1 MKQEAAE
8 YTSVIMPVWSPS
20 TSSYRWAFSGVRLQ
34 LLKIHFTIFGK
45 LVGKLYFRKSSMFS
59 KPYER
64 EYWAAFSWSLK
75 KKKKV
80 VLECKLLCKCSGR
93 TLQRPR
99 PAADTSDKI
108 HTSTRPALQNHW
120 VPSTHGGFSQVTW
133 SQMPWRAQKYRCKH
147 SFEVTERNSSCV
159 SLTTD
164 LAPFATRITAVKTF
178 ISNLQFL

>member
-1 MKQEAAE
+1 MVTQYQQLQMSIFRGKIATTENTLYNFWQTGWEIIFQEKL
-8 YTSVIMPVWSPS
+8 YVFQTIWK
-20 TSSYRWAFSGVRLQ
+20 RILGCF
-34 LLKIHFTIFGK
+34 LLKF
-45 LVGKLYFRKSSMFS
+45 
-59 KPYER
+59 
-64 EYWAAFSWSLK
+64 K

-80 VLECKLLCKCSGR
+80 VLECKLLCKCLGR

-99 PAADTSDKI
+99 PTADTSDKI

-120 VPSTHGGFSQVTW
+120 VPSTHGGFSQVSW